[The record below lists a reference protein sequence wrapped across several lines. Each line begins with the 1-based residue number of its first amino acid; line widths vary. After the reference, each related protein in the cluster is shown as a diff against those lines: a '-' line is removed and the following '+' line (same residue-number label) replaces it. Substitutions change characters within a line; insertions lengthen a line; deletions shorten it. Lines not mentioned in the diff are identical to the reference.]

1 MNCTQKQ
8 QLVSFPKVRIWKSWF
23 RYFNNHKEFR
33 NEGTVHL
40 FSLMALFSYAN
51 FRSNERVINGERYM
65 EAPGQWICKLGSLPR
80 ILRVHSKRQAL
91 EQLDYYEKYGFLTYE
106 WLDEENEIIRFSITN
121 WKEHCTSLQY
131 NYYSYKG
138 SGFFFFPLPV
148 GRMLLDCDMSTFL
161 RYFPAAETLYEIF
174 VAIGVGFILLN
185 LVWQLFRNFGLGLGL
200 SAEDPVKLA
209 IKSILF
215 IFLALFADQI
225 MVLVL
230 GIVGTPYDWVV
241 DTALPPIEFASF
253 ASVVTVLVGSLV
265 SGSVSLIV
273 LILVLIVA
281 WNYIKL
287 LFEAAERYILVG
299 VLIYTAPVA
308 FATGASENTSNVFS
322 AWCRMLG
329 GQLFLLIM
337 NAWCLR
343 LFTSMVGS
351 FLANPLSV

>member
-1 MNCTQKQ
+1 MGILDSIVEWIATQVMN
-8 QLVSFPKVRIWKSWF
+8 
-23 RYFNNHKEFR
+23 
-33 NEGTVHL
+33 
-40 FSLMALFSYAN
+40 
-51 FRSNERVINGERYM
+51 
-65 EAPGQWICKLGSLPR
+65 
-80 ILRVHSKRQAL
+80 
-91 EQLDYYEKYGFLTYE
+91 
-106 WLDEENEIIRFSITN
+106 
-121 WKEHCTSLQY
+121 
-131 NYYSYKG
+131 
-138 SGFFFFPLPV
+138 
-148 GRMLLDCDMSTFL
+148 LLDLITGSVLGALGCDMSTFL

-273 LILVLIVA
+273 HFGAHRSMELYQASIRGSGEIHSRRRSDLHSSSRIR
-281 WNYIKL
+281 YRGIRKHIK
-287 LFEAAERYILVG
+287 
-299 VLIYTAPVA
+299 
-308 FATGASENTSNVFS
+308 
-322 AWCRMLG
+322 
-329 GQLFLLIM
+329 
-337 NAWCLR
+337 CL
-343 LFTSMVGS
+343 
-351 FLANPLSV
+351 